1 MGTTE
6 VTVPMLTGTIEQS
19 QISTSGITI
28 LLMAIGPILITIIR
42 ITETMDMILSLSMM
56 TMFLHIHEAAIII
69 IFTITILMTPMIM
82 IPTIRMIITLIQV
95 GPTIG
100 ISR

>member
-69 IFTITILMTPMIM
+69 IFTITILMTPMIT